1 MPPPD
6 NTSMNEMTALLQQM
20 KELHAPDRCEGPA
33 NYVWHGLQ
41 KMAKT
46 VTRSTEK
53 TPQGKIE
60 DFWKGIDLQTRRT
73 SLKKLTG
80 VAQHDF
86 LKICLEVDRPR
97 ILQIAEPHQNTWETT
112 SNPQTDQE
120 IQIKKYDLD
129 KFITE
134 IKDEKIQSLFD
145 KLIVTWEWRRRMIS
159 SWGIS

>member
-53 TPQGKIE
+53 TPQEKIE
-60 DFWKGIDLQTRRT
+60 DFWKGIDLETRRT
-73 SLKKLTG
+73 SLQKLTG

-86 LKICLEVDRPR
+86 WKICHKVDGPK
-97 ILQIAEPHQNTWETT
+97 ILQITQPHQNTWDTT
-112 SNPQTDQE
+112 SNPQTNEE
-120 IQIKKYDLD
+120 IQTKQYDLNL
-129 KFITE
+129 FITQIE
-134 IKDEKIQSLFD
+134 DEKVQSLFD
-145 KLIVTWEWRRRMIS
+145 KLIVTWEWRRRMIV
-159 SWGIS
+159 SWQIH

>member
-53 TPQGKIE
+53 TPQEKIE
-60 DFWKGIDLQTRRT
+60 DFWKGIDLETRRT

-80 VAQHDF
+80 VAQRDF
-86 LKICLEVDRPR
+86 KNICHKVDGPQ
-97 ILQIAEPHQNTWETT
+97 ILQITQTHQNTWDTT
-112 SNPQTDQE
+112 SNPQTDEE
-120 IQIKKYDLD
+120 IQTKQYDLNL
-129 KFITE
+129 FITR
-134 IKDEKIQSLFD
+134 ISDEKVQSLFD
-145 KLIVTWEWRRRMIS
+145 KLIVTWEWRRRMIV
-159 SWGIS
+159 SWQIH

>member
-1 MPPPD
+1 MPPLD
-6 NTSMNEMTALLQQM
+6 NSSMNEMTALLQQM

-53 TPQGKIE
+53 TPQEKIE
-60 DFWKGIDLQTRRT
+60 DFWKGIDVETRRT

-86 LKICLEVDRPR
+86 RNICLKVDGPK
-97 ILQIAEPHQNTWETT
+97 ILEITQPHQETWETT
-112 SNPQTDQE
+112 SNPQTNAE
-120 IQIKKYDLD
+120 IQTKKYDLD
-129 KFITE
+129 NFITQIE
-134 IKDEKIQSLFD
+134 DEKLQSLFD
-145 KLIVTWEWRRRMIS
+145 KLIVTWEWRRRMIV
-159 SWGIS
+159 SWKIH